1 MTTNSPQEIAPGL
14 VIRGFTPPR
23 SMGDFKLLVFG
34 MDSAMLYPGAEEL
47 ADACKTAGMTV
58 DVAIGELSDGAEKLQ
73 ALQATCAKLGLQTG
87 QAIVLGSSASDIPM
101 LQAAGLGAAYRPSA
115 EVAEHSMVAIQT
127 GGFDR
132 LLQVLTLHRA
142 EEAPGLDLSV
152 LEMLVG
158 HDATKFRKFAL
169 LFISSME
176 TVLTEV
182 DTAVAQKDM
191 ATLGAMGHRAKST
204 ALNIGA
210 TAFSR
215 QCLALEQTSR
225 AQKVD
230 EAISIAQSLRPMF
243 VAICQAI
250 HQRMETTQPT

>member
-1 MTTNSPQEIAPGL
+1 MTLNAPQEIAPGL

-47 ADACKTAGMTV
+47 VDACKAAGMTV
-58 DVAIGELSDGAEKLQ
+58 QLSTGELSDGAEKLNM
-73 ALQATCAKLGLQTG
+73 LNTTCTELGIQVGQTLV
-87 QAIVLGSSASDIPM
+87 IGSKASDAPM
-101 LQAAGLGAAYRPSA
+101 LQVAGLSATYRAPADIA
-115 EVAEHSMVAIQT
+115 EQSMVAIQT

-152 LEMLVG
+152 LDALVG
-158 HDATKFRKFAL
+158 NDATKFRKFAL

-176 TVLTEV
+176 TVLSQV
-182 DTAVAQKDM
+182 DTA

-215 QCLALEQTSR
+215 QCLSLEQTAR

-230 EAISIAQSLRPMF
+230 EATAIANGLRPMF
-243 VAICQAI
+243 TAICQAI
-250 HQRMETTQPT
+250 QQRLGS

>member
-1 MTTNSPQEIAPGL
+1 MTLNAPQEIAPGL

-47 ADACKTAGMTV
+47 VDACKAAGMTV
-58 DVAIGELSDGAEKLQ
+58 QLSIGELSDGAEKLNM
-73 ALQATCAKLGLQTG
+73 LNTTCTELGIQVGQTLV
-87 QAIVLGSSASDIPM
+87 IGSKASDAPM
-101 LQAAGLGAAYRPSA
+101 LQVAGLSATYRAPADIA
-115 EVAEHSMVAIQT
+115 EQSMVAIQT

-152 LEMLVG
+152 LDALVG
-158 HDATKFRKFAL
+158 NDATKFRKFAL

-176 TVLTEV
+176 TVLSQV
-182 DTAVAQKDM
+182 DTAA
-191 ATLGAMGHRAKST
+191 LGAMGHRAKST

-215 QCLALEQTSR
+215 QCLSLEQTAR

-230 EAISIAQSLRPMF
+230 EATAIANGLRPMF
-243 VAICQAI
+243 TAICQAI
-250 HQRMETTQPT
+250 QQRLGS

>member
-1 MTTNSPQEIAPGL
+1 MTLNAPQEIAPGL

-47 ADACKTAGMTV
+47 VDACKAAGMTV
-58 DVAIGELSDGAEKLQ
+58 QLAIGELSDGAEKLNM
-73 ALQATCAKLGLQTG
+73 LNTTCTELGIQVGQTLV
-87 QAIVLGSSASDIPM
+87 IGSKASDAPM
-101 LQAAGLGAAYRPSA
+101 LQVAGLSATYRAPADIA
-115 EVAEHSMVAIQT
+115 EQSMVAIQT

-152 LEMLVG
+152 LDALVG
-158 HDATKFRKFAL
+158 NDATKFRKFAL

-176 TVLTEV
+176 TVLSQV
-182 DTAVAQKDM
+182 DTAAAAQDM

-215 QCLALEQTSR
+215 QCLSLEQTAR

-230 EAISIAQSLRPMF
+230 EATAIANGLRPMF
-243 VAICQAI
+243 TAICQAI
-250 HQRMETTQPT
+250 QQRLGS

>member
-1 MTTNSPQEIAPGL
+1 MTLHSPQEWAPGL

-47 ADACKTAGMTV
+47 VDACKAAGMAV
-58 DVAIGELSDGAEKLQ
+58 QLAIGELSDGTEKLNM
-73 ALQATCAKLGLQTG
+73 LRATCSEMGIQPAQT
-87 QAIVLGSSASDIPM
+87 IVLGSSASDGPM
-101 LQAAGLGAAYRPSA
+101 LQVAGLSACYRGPADMA
-115 EVAEHSMVAIQT
+115 ECAMVTLQT
-127 GGFDR
+127 GGFER
-132 LLQVLTLHRA
+132 LLQVLSLHRA

-152 LEMLVG
+152 LDTLVG

-169 LFISSME
+169 LFMSSME
-176 TVLTEV
+176 SVLSQV
-182 DTAVAQKDM
+182 DTAAAEHDM

-215 QCLALEQTSR
+215 QCLLLEQTAR
-225 AQKVD
+225 AHKVD
-230 EAISIAQSLRPMF
+230 EATAIAQSLRPMF
-243 VAICQAI
+243 TAICQAI
-250 HQRMETTQPT
+250 GQRLGS